1 MILEVIIQSFFSGL
15 GSTVLGELMNLRRE
29 KNEAKLRDRIRHELE
44 ELKHSSASVTIT
56 DTDAVIDEIVRR
68 LKTNELPSQPGQTRA
83 FELNKRGRH
92 NEALAA
98 CEQALRSDP
107 KDAVAYVNKGWALIK
122 LGRPQEA
129 LSACEQAI
137 NLHPYNIDIRAAA
150 YSNTGWAVNAL
161 GQHEEAFDA
170 SEQAIHLHP
179 SGVDVQATAYVNKS
193 WALNALGRR
202 REAFDASEQAIHL
215 HPNDVNI
222 LNAAYQNKRHAQ
234 ENA

>member
-137 NLHPYNIDIRAAA
+137 NLRPNNIDIRAAA
-150 YSNTGWAVNAL
+150 YFNKGWSLSAL
-161 GQHEEAFDA
+161 GRHQEALRA
-170 SEQAIHLHP
+170 YEQTIHLHP
-179 SGVDVQATAYVNKS
+179 NDIDMYAAAYSYKG
-193 WALNALGRR
+193 WALNALGR
-202 REAFDASEQAIHL
+202 
-215 HPNDVNI
+215 P
-222 LNAAYQNKRHAQ
+222 
-234 ENA
+234 